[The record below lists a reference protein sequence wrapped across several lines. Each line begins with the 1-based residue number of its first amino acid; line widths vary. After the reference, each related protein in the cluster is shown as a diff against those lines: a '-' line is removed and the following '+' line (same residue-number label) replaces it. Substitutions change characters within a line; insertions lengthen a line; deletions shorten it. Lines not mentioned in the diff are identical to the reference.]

1 MLRSC
6 ASRPSPSPTTAW
18 DATSLAGALK
28 AAAARRSVP
37 HVGPLH
43 AVLLKLGLSASAI
56 LATSLA
62 HLALR
67 CGLPGYARD
76 LFDEMPRPDV
86 VSWTSLIT
94 GHAHQGL
101 YHDSIAL
108 LRCMVNSGVTPNG
121 YSLSGGLLA
130 CAGVG
135 QGTLALGKEIHARVV
150 KMRMQGPVD
159 VVVENGVLDM
169 YARCGSIEYAR
180 RVFSVMLVKNIVS
193 WNSMMAA
200 LLASGQAEEA
210 LGLFVSKMV
219 SCGVGMDGFS
229 FSIIVD
235 TCGELALLKQGMQVH
250 ARVVDS
256 GFEADIIVRN
266 SLVDMYAKCGCV
278 DSAELVFKAVPSH
291 DAVLWTTMISAYGK
305 FGRVEDAISMFERMA
320 QLGIKRDGVAYLAV
334 LSACS
339 HGGLI
344 REGLNYFKSMSD
356 DQSSARLQPE
366 HYGCMADLLCRRGY
380 LEEALEFIEDMP
392 FESSVASWS
401 ALLNS
406 RRIYGNAKLSQL
418 AASHLLK
425 LDPENHSNWVAL
437 SSVHALGSDWHETWM
452 IRESMSRECVKKEP
466 GCSWVELY
474 DGVHIFL
481 MADRSHPELVD
492 ILQTIDSLKEDI
504 SAMPLQGT

>member
-1 MLRSC
+1 MSRPC
-6 ASRPSPSPTTAW
+6 ASLPSPSTAW

-28 AAAARRSVP
+28 AAAVRRSAP

-43 AVLLKLGLSASAI
+43 AVLFKLGLSASAI

-67 CGLPGYARD
+67 CGLPRYARD
-76 LFDEMPRPDV
+76 LFDEMPHPDV
-86 VSWTSLIT
+86 VSWTSLLT

-101 YHDSIAL
+101 HRESLTL
-108 LRCMVNSGVTPNG
+108 LRRMVGFGVEPNG
-121 YSLSGGLLA
+121 YTLSGGLLA

-135 QGTLALGKEIHARVV
+135 QDALALGKEIHARVL
-150 KMRMQGPVD
+150 KMSLHGPVD
-159 VVVENGVLDM
+159 PVVDNGVLDM
-169 YARCGSIEYAR
+169 YSRCGSIKYASG
-180 RVFSVMLVKNIVS
+180 VFSVMQVRNIVA

-200 LLASGQAEEA
+200 LLWSGQAEEA
-210 LGLFVSKMV
+210 LRLFVSMV
-219 SCGVGMDGFS
+219 FCGVGVDGFS
-229 FSIIVD
+229 FSIVVD
-235 TCGELALLKQGMQVH
+235 ACGELALLKQGMQVH
-250 ARVVDS
+250 ARIIGG
-256 GFEADIIVRN
+256 GFEADAVVRN
-266 SLVDMYAKCGCV
+266 SLLDMYAKSGCV
-278 DSAELVFKAVPSH
+278 DSAELVFKVAYSQ

-305 FGRVEDAISMFERMA
+305 FGRVQDAVDMFDRMA
-320 QLGIKRDGVAYLAV
+320 QLGITQDGIAYLAV

-339 HGGLI
+339 HGGLVK
-344 REGLNYFKSMSD
+344 EGWHYFNLMSD
-356 DQSSARLQPE
+356 SRSSVRMHPE

-380 LEEALEFIEDMP
+380 LEEALEFIENMP
-392 FESSVASWS
+392 FDTSIAAWS

-406 RRIYGNAKLSQL
+406 SRIHGNARLSQL

-437 SSVHALGSDWHETWM
+437 SSVHASENDWHVTWT

-481 MADRSHPELVD
+481 MADQSHPELFE
-492 ILQTIDSLKEDI
+492 ILQTLDSLEDI
-504 SAMPLQGT
+504 SVMPFQGT